1 MVLQDNNLN
10 KELFLKI
17 NIVGG
22 LIFLVVSA
30 YSFFFSCIC
39 NDERKALSY
48 SASLTILFFVLN
60 MVGKLSD
67 KLEWMKSLSLF
78 TLFRPKEIAEGTYN
92 IWPVSIGL
100 AAGAL
105 CIFIVAIVLF
115 KKRIYRCRVESP
127 LRKWAFY
134 L

>member
-78 TLFRPKEIAEGTYN
+78 TLFRPKLRKEYN
-92 IWPVSIGL
+92 IYG
-100 AAGAL
+100 
-105 CIFIVAIVLF
+105 
-115 KKRIYRCRVESP
+115 R
-127 LRKWAFY
+127 
-134 L
+134 

>member
-48 SASLTILFFVLN
+48 SASLTILFFVLD

-67 KLEWMKSLSLF
+67 KLEWMK
-78 TLFRPKEIAEGTYN
+78 TYHYLHCF
-92 IWPVSIGL
+92 VQ
-100 AAGAL
+100 
-105 CIFIVAIVLF
+105 
-115 KKRIYRCRVESP
+115 KKLLRERIIYGR
-127 LRKWAFY
+127 
-134 L
+134 

>member
-1 MVLQDNNLN
+1 MVLEDNNLN

-17 NIVGG
+17 NVVGG

-48 SASLTILFFVLN
+48 SASLTILFFVLD

-67 KLEWMKSLSLF
+67 KLEWMK
-78 TLFRPKEIAEGTYN
+78 TYHYSRCF
-92 IWPVSIGL
+92 VR
-100 AAGAL
+100 
-105 CIFIVAIVLF
+105 
-115 KKRIYRCRVESP
+115 KKLLKDHIIYGR
-127 LRKWAFY
+127 
-134 L
+134 

>member
-100 AAGAL
+100 AAERF
-105 CIFIVAIVLF
+105 IFIVAIVLF
-115 KKRIYRCRVESP
+115 KKRDLP
-127 LRKWAFY
+127 L
-134 L
+134 

>member
-1 MVLQDNNLN
+1 MVLKDNNLN

-17 NIVGG
+17 NVVGG

-48 SASLTILFFVLN
+48 SASLTILFFALD

-67 KLEWMKSLSLF
+67 KLEWMKIYHCLRYFDRKKL
-78 TLFRPKEIAEGTYN
+78 LKE
-92 IWPVSIGL
+92 
-100 AAGAL
+100 
-105 CIFIVAIVLF
+105 
-115 KKRIYRCRVESP
+115 RIIYGR
-127 LRKWAFY
+127 
-134 L
+134 

>member
-17 NIVGG
+17 NVVGG
-22 LIFLVVSA
+22 LIFLVISA

-48 SASLTILFFVLN
+48 SASLTILFFVLD

-67 KLEWMKSLSLF
+67 KLEWMKNLSLF
-78 TLFRPKEIAEGTYN
+78 TLFRPKEIAEGSYN
-92 IWPVSIGL
+92 IYGKYRFNYCS
-100 AAGAL
+100 AL
-105 CIFIVAIVLF
+105 YFIVAIVVF
-115 KKRIYRCRVESP
+115 RKRDLP
-127 LRKWAFY
+127 L
-134 L
+134 